1 MVVRIVIDILLAL
14 GVFFTAVGV
23 IGVNRMPDV
32 FGRLQASTCI
42 ATLGT
47 ICAMLAAV
55 IHTAASGGE
64 SVAYVKL
71 GLILLLVL
79 LTNPA
84 SNHALCKAAY
94 KMGIRPKKEL
104 VVDDYKEDD
113 LQ

>member
-1 MVVRIVIDILLAL
+1 MAVRIVVAILLAI

-42 ATLGT
+42 ATLGA
-47 ICAMLAAV
+47 ICPMLAAV
-55 IHTAASGGE
+55 VYTVAGGGE
-64 SVAYVKL
+64 SVAVVKL
-71 GLILLLVL
+71 ALISLLVL

-94 KMGIRPKKEL
+94 KMGIRPKKDL
-104 VVDDYKEDD
+104 VADDYKEDD